1 MFNSLFAFND
11 RFERKSLDEPLVDSA
26 TLLLA
31 QRFLAA
37 LPSELAAPELAV
49 DPDGEIS
56 FDWFGRSGRNFSVS
70 LRSDGRVAYAG
81 AFGPEKTKYGTDRFD
96 DQVPEEIVEAVRDLQ
111 ETA

>member
-1 MFNSLFAFND
+1 MIDVAF
-11 RFERKSLDEPLVDSA
+11 EPLVDSA

-70 LRSDGRVAYAG
+70 LRSDGRVAIARVEFPVSSLVNAG
-81 AFGPEKTKYGTDRFD
+81 LLVEHAFLRGWASF
-96 DQVPEEIVEAVRDLQ
+96 
-111 ETA
+111 